1 MEPTILDGLVG
12 TAAALIP
19 CAAAIVILRG
29 GVFVAPRMAGML
41 AICSLF
47 YYGSLRFS
55 GPHFT
60 RHFDRVRALL
70 VG

>member
-1 MEPTILDGLVG
+1 M
-12 TAAALIP
+12 
-19 CAAAIVILRG
+19 ILRSG
-29 GVFVAPRMAGML
+29 TSVALQMFGLL
-41 AICSLF
+41 ALCGLS

-55 GPHFT
+55 GPHFA